1 MSDLRYLLK
10 RGHSWYFRMAVPRDL
25 RATLKRP
32 TIVQAM
38 NTRDLTR
45 AKAER
50 WAMVAAWT
58 AQFQQLRVE
67 AGTRPDGRDPREVYR
82 QTLQWAREVFPESPD
97 ATGGPDDIDPSALG
111 LELEAQP
118 FLDRLDREE
127 FDGIPA
133 NLSPQENARLA
144 ALTARMS
151 ELAGRRAET
160 PPEYRM
166 SFEEAAAGY
175 IRDRKRDPAERPT
188 EQTIGQAEAVYRLF
202 GGFWKERPFGEVKG
216 ADAAEFLDIIGSFSP
231 TWGRSPETK
240 KRTFEELR
248 RLFGGQERGLSNRTL
263 NRYIG
268 DLSAAWEWAEKRGG
282 VKGKNPFDGLWK
294 KTASSRQTGY
304 LPFSVDQLNVIFKGT
319 NELRRT
325 PYRRAFWWV
334 PRIALFSGMR
344 VEEICALDRD
354 EVSEED
360 GVPFFDITAAKTVA
374 GIRRVPIHSALIGLG
389 LLDDLPKA
397 GPIFPE
403 LKPGGPDEKRSHYY
417 VKRFSALTHRLGISQ
432 IDPAT
437 GKDRLAF
444 HSFRKCV
451 GTALERAQVAESD
464 AVQALGHEKLSMSYS
479 VYSLGLTLP
488 QLRDRVVEKIV
499 YPKLD
504 LEGLRRERP
513 DSGD

>member
-50 WAMVAAWT
+50 WAMVTAWT
-58 AQFQQLRVE
+58 AQFDRVRVE
-67 AGTRPDGRDPREVYR
+67 AGTKPDGRSPREVYR
-82 QTLQWAREVFPESPD
+82 QTIEWAREAFPESPD
-97 ATGGPDDIDPSALG
+97 YTGAPEEDDPSTLG
-111 LELEAQP
+111 LELEAEP
-118 FLDRLDREE
+118 LLERLDREE

-133 NLSPQENARLA
+133 DFTPQESARLA
-144 ALTARMS
+144 ALKSRMS
-151 ELAGRRAET
+151 ELAGRRADT
-160 PPEYRM
+160 PPQYRM
-166 SFEEAAAGY
+166 SVQEASAGY
-175 IRDRKRDPAERPT
+175 LRDRKRDPAERPT
-188 EQTIGQAEAVYRLF
+188 EQTLAQAEAVYRLF
-202 GGFWKERPFGEVKG
+202 GGFWKERPFADLKG

-248 RLFGGQERGLSNRTL
+248 VLFGGQERGMSNRTL

-304 LPFSVDQLNVIFKGT
+304 LPFNVDQLNTIFKGT
-319 NELRRT
+319 NELRKT

-334 PRIALFSGMR
+334 PRIALLSGMR
-344 VEEICALDRD
+344 VEEICALDRE
-354 EVSEED
+354 EVLEED
-360 GVPFFDITAAKTVA
+360 GVPFFNITAAKTVA
-374 GIRRVPIHSALIGLG
+374 GIRRVPIHSTLMGLG

-403 LKPGGPDEKRSHYY
+403 LKPGGLDGKRSHYY
-417 VKRFSALTHRLGISQ
+417 VKRFSALTHRLGISMVDQ
-432 IDPAT
+432 AT

-464 AVQALGHEKLSMSYS
+464 AVQALGHEKLSMSYA

-488 QLRDRVVEKIV
+488 QVRDRVVEKIV
-499 YPKLD
+499 FPKLD
-504 LEGLRRERP
+504 LEVLRTGRRETT
-513 DSGD
+513 